1 MKRKIILVDD
11 NITTLTIGKDA
22 LSPYYEVF
30 TVPSG
35 EKLFKILASVIP
47 DLILLD
53 IEMPEM
59 DGYEVIKVL
68 KAEKRTE
75 DIPVIFLTAKGDQG
89 SELQGFDLGAIDY
102 ISKPFSTPLLLK
114 RIEVHLLVASQKKQL
129 ELYNTDLQKM
139 VEEKT
144 KTVIELQNAVFRL
157 LSEVVE
163 YRDDNTG
170 NHIMRTQ
177 KYYSILLEGLIRDK
191 VYAEEVSK
199 WDKELVILSSQLHDI
214 GKVGIRDSILLK
226 PARLTPEEFDIMQ
239 QHAVIGANII
249 ERIEK
254 STSERKFIKHA
265 KLMAGTHHEKWDGS
279 GYPIG
284 LTESSIPL
292 QGRIMAVV
300 DVYDALI
307 SDRPYKPPF
316 THEKAVEIIKE
327 SSGSHFDPL
336 IVKVFL
342 KVADEMKT
350 VLTDASKPKTP

>member
-1 MKRKIILVDD
+1 MKQKIILVDD

-35 EKLFKILASVIP
+35 EKLLKILRSILP
-47 DLILLD
+47 DIILLD

-59 DGYEVIKVL
+59 DGYEVIKIL
-68 KAEKRTE
+68 KADKRTA

-89 SELQGFDLGAIDY
+89 SELHGFDLGAIDY
-102 ISKPFSTPLLLK
+102 IAKPFSTPLLLK

-144 KTVIELQNAVFRL
+144 NAVIELQNAVFRL

-170 NHIMRTQ
+170 NHTMRTQ
-177 KYYSILLEGLIRDK
+177 RFYSILLNGLIKYD
-191 VYAEEVSK
+191 VYTADISK
-199 WDKELVILSSQLHDI
+199 WDTELVILSSQLHDVGKI
-214 GKVGIRDSILLK
+214 GIPDNILLK
-226 PARLTPEEFDIMQ
+226 PGKLTPDEFDKMQ
-239 QHAVIGANII
+239 QHAVIGSKII
-249 ERIEK
+249 EKIEK

-284 LTESSIPL
+284 LSEISIPL
-292 QGRIMAVV
+292 EGRIMAVV

-307 SDRPYKPPF
+307 SARPYKPPF
-316 THEKAVEIIKE
+316 SHEQAVEIIE
-327 SSGSHFDPL
+327 DGGGSHFDPR
-336 IVKVFL
+336 ITDVFL
-342 KVADEMKT
+342 KVSDEMNV
-350 VLTDASKPKTP
+350 VLKDAYKPKTL

>member
-1 MKRKIILVDD
+1 MKQKIILVDD

-35 EKLFKILASVIP
+35 EKLLKILRSILP
-47 DLILLD
+47 DIILLD

-59 DGYEVIKVL
+59 DGYEVIKIL
-68 KAEKRTE
+68 KADKRTA

-89 SELQGFDLGAIDY
+89 SELHGFDLGAIDY
-102 ISKPFSTPLLLK
+102 IAKPFSTPLLLK

-144 KTVIELQNAVFRL
+144 NAVIELQNAVFRL

-170 NHIMRTQ
+170 NHTMRTQ
-177 KYYSILLEGLIRDK
+177 RFYSILLNGLIKYD
-191 VYAEEVSK
+191 VYATDITK
-199 WDKELVILSSQLHDI
+199 WDTELVILSSQLHDVGKI
-214 GKVGIRDSILLK
+214 GIPDHILLK
-226 PARLTPEEFDIMQ
+226 PGKLTPDEFDKMQ
-239 QHAVIGANII
+239 QHTVIGSKII
-249 ERIEK
+249 EKIEK

-265 KLMAGTHHEKWDGS
+265 KLMAGTHHERWDGS

-284 LTESSIPL
+284 LSEISIPL
-292 QGRIMAVV
+292 EGRIMAVV

-307 SDRPYKPPF
+307 SARPYKPPF
-316 THEKAVEIIKE
+316 PHEQAVKIIE
-327 SSGSHFDPL
+327 DGGGAHFDPR
-336 IVKVFL
+336 ITEVFL
-342 KVADEMKT
+342 KVSDEMNV
-350 VLTDASKPKTP
+350 VLKNAYKPKTL

>member
-1 MKRKIILVDD
+1 MKKTIILVDD

-35 EKLFKILASVIP
+35 EKLFKILTNVAP

-59 DGYEVIKVL
+59 DGYDVIKVL
-68 KAEKRTE
+68 KGDKKTE

-89 SELQGFDLGAIDY
+89 SELQGFNLGAIDY

-114 RIEVHLLVASQKKQL
+114 RIEVHLLVSSQKKQL

-139 VEEKT
+139 VGEKT
-144 KTVIELQNAVFRL
+144 KTVVELQNALFRI

-170 NHIMRTQ
+170 SHVMRTQ
-177 KYYSILLEGLIRDK
+177 KFYNILLNGLVESD
-191 VYAEEVSK
+191 VYTEEISK
-199 WDKELVILSSQLHDI
+199 WDIELVVLSSQLHDI
-214 GKVGIRDSILLK
+214 GKVGIRDNILLK
-226 PARLTPEEFDIMQ
+226 PARLTAEEFDIMQ
-239 QHAVIGANII
+239 QHAVIGANMI

-284 LTESSIPL
+284 LSESSIPL

-307 SDRPYKPPF
+307 SERPYKPPF

-327 SSGSHFDPL
+327 SSGTHFDPQ

-342 KVADEMKT
+342 KVADRLKG
-350 VLTDASKPKTP
+350 VLKDAAKP

>member
-1 MKRKIILVDD
+1 MKQKIILVDD

-35 EKLFKILASVIP
+35 EKLFKILSSVIP

-68 KAEKRTE
+68 KGDKRTQ
-75 DIPVIFLTAKGDQG
+75 DIPIIFLTAKGDQG

-139 VEEKT
+139 VGEKT
-144 KTVIELQNAVFRL
+144 KTVTELQNAVFRI

-170 NHIMRTQ
+170 NHITRTQ
-177 KYYSILLEGLIRDK
+177 KFYSILLNALIENK
-191 VYAEEVSK
+191 VYTDEVSK
-199 WDKELVILSSQLHDI
+199 WDTELVIMSSQLHDV

-239 QHAVIGANII
+239 QHAVIGANLI

-284 LTESSIPL
+284 LSETSIPL

-307 SDRPYKPPF
+307 SERPYKPPIP
-316 THEKAVEIIKE
+316 HENAMEIIKE
-327 SSGSHFDPL
+327 SSGTHFDPR
-336 IVKVFL
+336 IVEVFL
-342 KVADEMKT
+342 KVADKIED
-350 VLTDASKPKTP
+350 VLKDAAKQKAR

>member
-59 DGYEVIKVL
+59 DGYEVIRVL

-75 DIPVIFLTAKGDQG
+75 DIPVVFLTAKGDQG

-214 GKVGIRDSILLK
+214 GKVGIRDNILLK

-336 IVKVFL
+336 IVNVFL
-342 KVADEMKT
+342 KVADEMKA
-350 VLTDASKPKTP
+350 VLTDAPKLKAP